1 MHYARMRLL
10 IHGALCLSE
19 LWMKD
24 FGMDKWYSTDG
35 SNDLETLP
43 EEQIEKIEQEFVK
56 RMAERGESS
65 GSRARSLL
73 EYSDEPIIGSSSSI
87 DSSVSASKS
96 ISADFAPSSMKQN
109 ETDLQPETI
118 LAAQDIEY
126 VSEACL
132 SSPISEA
139 FRLAPNSIAALES
152 LGCKTVRDL
161 VGIKVSD
168 FVAIRGMTLGKV
180 GSIRAAFCRWSNLA
194 SGHSANSFGE
204 SDTGTLFEPI
214 IPESLYE
221 QIDDAK
227 RRTPIRAA
235 LNLTSGVYRALESI
249 NCRTIGDLLSTKARD
264 FVSIKG
270 ISLGKLNSLRKEFTR
285 WLNSPSGNE
294 GVINEAVLGSGST
307 LITLL
312 PETKIPAWLLKSKI
326 SETMQLTLGAYR
338 ALENLDCETVE
349 DLLQVKTDYFLKA
362 NGIGKGAV
370 SRVRKEFVRVLL
382 SSSTSQTTYTIRIAK
397 DVQLLVGERYVF
409 NAQLSRPIELIN
421 LKYPDFLPGIEI
433 ESNTQKEE
441 CAEHGAIEPVETFG
455 IPTWMRRIRIS
466 WLVPKRGSGEF
477 DNSTIEDAL
486 NGEKGSESCKN
497 AEDAVAFLD
506 SLWSLASQAES
517 SAELIAQCLVDSNNK
532 LNARSINAFLQRETT
547 IPKKTLQDIADE
559 AGITRERVRQ
569 LDSRASKSLD
579 LKASR
584 RFLPI
589 RLVVLA
595 AALDLGGAGSTADL
609 SSALRAAELPF
620 EGDLLAFVA
629 VSPDVEIDK
638 AGKTFSLTDSPCK
651 DCSSLEERVRQL
663 SDSSELI
670 DIEKFYSEVGCA
682 KCVLRPSAIWLES
695 QFTGIG
701 TDRRYIGSEKNPST
715 PSIKRP
721 KKSERTIVR
730 SILFD
735 APGALS
741 YEEIIRE
748 FQLRTGAAISRNKV
762 SSYVGS
768 FEDCL
773 LWGRGTYIHESK
785 ISFPVELLHRI
796 SDWICGQFEDRHIPI
811 LGVGG
816 IFDFFEKDLI
826 AANVPTQHALY
837 SLLRRIEDLRLELR
851 EYPWVCDSR
860 NIGEKTSFAK
870 YFYWVLEQNN
880 GFITDAHAEGI
891 AERAMAQSFALG
903 GLAEYSPFLI
913 NANGG
918 WYDIEAAE
926 FNMEGVASLARDI
939 ASRMRDNDI
948 VSTVKVFED
957 NKERCMRCGVKSHDI
972 LYYLIDMMEDDLPI
986 EATRRPHL
994 VKSSHKGLSVLSV
1007 IRMFIKDSDRP
1018 VSIEELYEEFVT
1030 NRKLNRSGICASMI
1044 VDDDIVEIG
1053 KGVFWSRS
1061 KMNINDDFINEFD
1074 NAVVNAKM
1082 HSRKIADLYYP
1093 RDELFPAYNEL
1104 PSIPNMRWSEEL
1116 LVAVFS
1122 RSPRFK
1128 LFGEGNKCLV
1138 DRQENPDVFNAETF
1152 YHTLLENEFYGWST
1166 FGSFVDYC
1174 NSRSIRMDL
1183 EPEFFDAFD
1192 TIQADEYSI
1201 EAL

>member
-1 MHYARMRLL
+1 
-10 IHGALCLSE
+10 
-19 LWMKD
+19 
-24 FGMDKWYSTDG
+24 MDKWYSADG
-35 SNDLETLP
+35 SDNLETLP

-56 RMAERGESS
+56 RMTERRDSS

-87 DSSVSASKS
+87 DLSASAIKS
-96 ISADFAPSSMKQN
+96 ISADIDSSSMNQN

-118 LAAQDIEY
+118 LVPQDIEY

-161 VGIKVSD
+161 VGVKVSD
-168 FVAIRGMTLGKV
+168 FVAIRGMTIGKV
-180 GSIRAAFCRWSNLA
+180 GSIRAAFRKWSNLA
-194 SGHSANSFGE
+194 SGHSDNSFGK
-204 SDTGTLFEPI
+204 SDAGTLFESI

-221 QIDDAK
+221 QIDDVK

-249 NCRTIGDLLSTKARD
+249 NCKTIGDLLSTKAGD

-285 WLNSPSGNE
+285 WLNNPSGNE

-307 LITLL
+307 LITLP
-312 PETKIPAWLLKSKI
+312 PEPEIPAWLLKSKI
-326 SETMQLTLGAYR
+326 SETMQLTPGVYRTFESLG
-338 ALENLDCETVE
+338 CETIE
-349 DLLQVKTDYFLKA
+349 DLLRVETVDFLKA
-362 NGIGKGAV
+362 DGIGKGAV
-370 SRVRKEFVRVLL
+370 SRVRKEFMRVLPA
-382 SSSTSQTTYTIRIAK
+382 SFTGKTTYTVRIAK
-397 DVQLLVGERYVF
+397 DVQLLAGERYIF
-409 NAQLSRPIELIN
+409 DAQLSRPIELID
-421 LKYPDFLPGIEI
+421 LKYPDFLPSTERENNAQSEERAEYDAI
-433 ESNTQKEE
+433 ES
-441 CAEHGAIEPVETFG
+441 VETFG
-455 IPTWMRRIRIS
+455 VPTWMRRIRIS
-466 WLVPKRGSGEF
+466 WLTLKRGSEEF
-477 DNSTIEDAL
+477 DNSTIEDVL
-486 NGEKGSESCKN
+486 TGEKESESYEK
-497 AEDAVAFLD
+497 AEDAVAFLY
-506 SLWSLASQAES
+506 SLWSLTSQAES
-517 SAELIAQCLVDSNNK
+517 STELIAQCLIDSNNK
-532 LNARSINAFLQRETT
+532 LNTRSIDIFLQREAT
-547 IPKKTLQDIADE
+547 IPKKTLQDIAE
-559 AGITRERVRQ
+559 EEGITRERVRQ
-569 LDSRASKSLD
+569 LDSKANKSLD

-584 RFLPI
+584 RFLPV

-595 AALDLGGAGSTADL
+595 AALDLGGAGTTSDL
-609 SSALRAAELPF
+609 SSVLRAAKLPF
-620 EGDLLAFVA
+620 EGDLLAFAA
-629 VSPDVEIDK
+629 VSPDIEIDK
-638 AGKTFSLTDSPCK
+638 SDKTFSLADSPCK
-651 DCSSLEERVRQL
+651 DCSSLKARVRQL
-663 SDSSELI
+663 SDSAELI
-670 DIEKFYSEVGCA
+670 GIEKFYSEVGCV
-682 KCVLRPSAIWLES
+682 KCILRPSAVWLES
-695 QFTGIG
+695 RFADIG
-701 TDRRYIGSEKNPST
+701 TDGQYVGSKKNPST
-715 PSIKRP
+715 PSVKHP
-721 KKSERTIVR
+721 KKSERAIVR
-730 SILFD
+730 SIMFD
-735 APGALS
+735 ATGALT
-741 YEEIIRE
+741 YDEIIQA
-748 FQLRTGAAISRNKV
+748 FQSRTGKPMSRARA
-762 SSYVGS
+762 SSHVGGLG
-768 FEDCL
+768 DCL

-796 SDWICGQFEDRHIPI
+796 SDWICSQFENRHIPI
-811 LGVGG
+811 LGIGG

-837 SLLRRIEDLRLELR
+837 SLLRRIQDSRLELR

-918 WYDIEAAE
+918 WYDIEAAD
-926 FNMEGVASLARDI
+926 FDMEGVASLARDV
-939 ASRMRDNDI
+939 AARMRENDI

-957 NKERCMRCGVKSHDI
+957 NKERCVRYGVKSHDI

-994 VKSSHKGLSVLSV
+994 VKSSHKGLSALTVM
-1007 IRMFIKDSDRP
+1007 RMYIKDSSHP
-1018 VSIEELYEEFVT
+1018 VPIEELYEEFIT
-1030 NRKLNRSGICASMI
+1030 KRRLNFRNICTSLI
-1044 VDDDIVEIG
+1044 VNDDIIEIG

-1061 KMNINDDFINEFD
+1061 KMNIDNDFINEFD
-1074 NAVVNAKM
+1074 KVVANATK
-1082 HSRKIADLYYP
+1082 HSRKTADLYYS
-1093 RDELFPAYNEL
+1093 RDELFSTYAGL
-1104 PSIPNMRWSEEL
+1104 PSIPDMRWSEEL

-1122 RSPRFK
+1122 RSSRFK
-1128 LFGEGNKCLV
+1128 LLGEDAKCLV
-1138 DRQENPDVFNAETF
+1138 DMQENPDVFNVETF
-1152 YHTLLENEFYGWST
+1152 YHALLKNEFYGWST

-1174 NSRSIRMDL
+1174 NSRSIRKNL